1 MNARSGT
8 SRRERGPGRTRPQ
21 NRWTMRSQRMS
32 VLSNLPLVPSSFL
45 RLDKRPGKFRK
56 KIGVS
61 QKESNRARA

>member
-8 SRRERGPGRTRPQ
+8 SRRERRPGRTRPQ

-32 VLSNLPLVPSSFL
+32 VLSSLPLVASSSL
-45 RLDKRPGKFRK
+45 RLDQRTGKFRK